1 MKSKMPLI
9 IGGVAAALVVTLALV
24 ILFSVL
30 GWWPAVLD
38 IVLIFAALV
47 SIGLLAALIYAV
59 FNFTRTI
66 VQVKNEMM
74 PVLQSLRTTSSAVRE
89 GAKTATA
96 FGVDPAVRTVGV
108 LAGSAQVAGVLFGK
122 GEARKRADK
131 RQKRR
136 QEIEREL
143 VARGELD
150 GLR

>member
-1 MKSKMPLI
+1 MPLI
-9 IGGVAAALVVTLALV
+9 IAGAAVGLIVTIALVV
-24 ILFSVL
+24 IFSIL

-38 IVLIFAALV
+38 VVLIIAALV

-59 FNFTRTI
+59 LNFTRTI
-66 VQVKNEMM
+66 VQVKNEML
-74 PVLQSLRTTSSAVRE
+74 PVLESLRTTSSAVRE

-108 LAGSAQVAGVLFGK
+108 LAGSAQVAGVLLGK
-122 GEARKRADK
+122 SEARKRAEK

-143 VARGELD
+143 AAKGELD
-150 GLR
+150 GTR

>member
-1 MKSKMPLI
+1 MRSKMPLI
-9 IGGVAAALVVTLALV
+9 IAGAAVGGLIILGLI

-38 IVLIFAALV
+38 VVLIIAALV

-59 FNFTRTI
+59 LNFTRTI
-66 VQVKNEMM
+66 VQVKNELM
-74 PVLQSLRTTSSAVRE
+74 PVLDSLRTTSSAVRE

-108 LAGSAQVAGVLFGK
+108 LAGAGQVAGVLLGK
-122 GEARKRADK
+122 SEARKRAEK

-143 VARGELD
+143 AAKGELN
-150 GLR
+150 GTR

>member
-1 MKSKMPLI
+1 MKSRTPFI
-9 IGGVAAALVVTLALV
+9 VGGAAVGVV
-24 ILFSVL
+24 ILVLLVWWFSAE
-30 GWWPAVLD
+30 GWWPAILD

-47 SIGLLAALIYAV
+47 SIALLAALIYAV
-59 FNFTRTI
+59 LNFTRTI
-66 VQVKNEMM
+66 VQVKNEVL

-108 LAGSAQVAGVLFGK
+108 LAGSAQVASVLFGK

-143 VARGELD
+143 AERGELD
-150 GLR
+150 GTR

>member
-1 MKSKMPLI
+1 MLSNKPLI
-9 IGGVAAALVVTLALV
+9 IGGAVAAVIITIALVV
-24 ILFSVL
+24 LFSVL
-30 GWWPAVLD
+30 GWWPALLD
-38 IVLIFAALV
+38 IALIFAALV
-47 SIGLLAALIYAV
+47 SIGLLSALIYAV
-59 FNFTRTI
+59 VNLTRTI
-66 VQVKNEMM
+66 VQVRDEMM

-89 GAKTATA
+89 GAKTATT

-143 VARGELD
+143 VARRELD
-150 GLR
+150 GTR

>member
-1 MKSKMPLI
+1 MRNNTPLI
-9 IGGVAAALVVTLALV
+9 IGLAVAAVVVTIALI

-47 SIGLLAALIYAV
+47 SIVLLAALIYAV
-59 FNFTRTI
+59 LNFTRTI
-66 VQVKNEMM
+66 VQVKNEVL

-108 LAGSAQVAGVLFGK
+108 LAGSAQVASVLFGK

-143 VARGELD
+143 AARGDLN
-150 GLR
+150 GTR